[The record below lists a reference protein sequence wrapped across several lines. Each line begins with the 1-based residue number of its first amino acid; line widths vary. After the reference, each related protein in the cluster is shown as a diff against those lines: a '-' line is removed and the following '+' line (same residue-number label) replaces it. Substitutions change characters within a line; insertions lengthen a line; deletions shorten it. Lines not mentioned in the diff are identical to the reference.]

1 MSKRILYRCYES
13 NKLNDIIC
21 RTPFSECISTEPKLH
36 YGLLP
41 QTKSVV
47 YTICDGAHLIQLLNT
62 VDYFN
67 GIWITEPFIIRKNNK
82 MDKLINWQL
91 RYVPAGKEYGKRM
104 KWEDFKKITKTY
116 TYVAEP
122 DVEKFTF
129 AQLMKMLSA
138 EEFIEYCKDRGL
150 NAVPIV
156 K

>member
-1 MSKRILYRCYES
+1 MNKKVLYRCYES

-21 RTPFSECISTEPKLH
+21 QLPLSEFIPTKTKLH
-36 YGLLP
+36 YGPLP

-47 YTICDGAHLIQLLNT
+47 YTICDGAHLLQLLNT
-62 VDYFN
+62 GDYFN
-67 GIWITEPFIIRKNNK
+67 GIWITEPFIIRKNNE